1 MTDSTPPTSPS
12 PGQASRRATFGLL
25 GLIVCLLCWYL
36 IADRLTPYSSQARI
50 EAFIVPI
57 AAEVSGQI
65 LKVHVRD
72 NQDVSIGDPLFE
84 IDPEP
89 YDIALAKARSDYATV
104 LSGVK
109 ANGEGIKSAQA
120 TLQAMRSSYDN
131 ASKDAERQER
141 LYKEDPGA
149 ISVRRLEIAQASR
162 ETARSQV
169 FAAEAEVR
177 RAIEVAGIDGE
188 NNSQL
193 LSALSAVNK
202 AELDRANTQVL
213 APSRGV
219 VTNLGTDAGQFI
231 SAGAAAMTLIA
242 IHDVW
247 ISADLTENNLGNI
260 NIGDKVSILL
270 DSQPGQLFTGEVRS
284 ISYGIDDGK
293 SQPAGSLPTVN
304 NNRDWL
310 RQAQRF
316 PVKIAFSADN
326 VPPASALRV
335 GGQVDVLVYTDESGL
350 MNMLGAFYIR
360 LMSFFSFIY

>member
-1 MTDSTPPTSPS
+1 MTDNTPPSSTP

-25 GLIVCLLCWYL
+25 GFIVFLLCWYL
-36 IADRLTPYSSQARI
+36 LADRQTPYSSQARI

-65 LKVHVRD
+65 LNVYVRD
-72 NQDVSIGDPLFE
+72 NQDVSLGEPLFD

-109 ANGEGIKSAQA
+109 ASGEGIKSAEA
-120 TLQAMRSSYDN
+120 TLQAMRASYNN

-162 ETARSQV
+162 ETASSQV
-169 FAAEAEVR
+169 IAAEAEVR
-177 RAIEVAGIDGE
+177 RAIEAAGVDGE

-193 LSALSAVNK
+193 LSARSAVNK

-213 APSRGV
+213 APSRGLI
-219 VTNLGTDAGQFI
+219 TNLGTDAGQFI
-231 SAGAAAMTLIA
+231 GAGAAAMTLIA

-260 NIGDKVSILL
+260 DIGDKVSILL
-270 DSQPGQLFTGEVRS
+270 DSQPGRLFSGEVRS
-284 ISYGIDDGK
+284 IGYGIVDGK
-293 SQPAGSLPTVN
+293 NQPAGSLPTVD

-316 PVKIAFSADN
+316 PVKIAFSADDM
-326 VPPASALRV
+326 PPVSALRV
-335 GGQVDVLVYTDESGL
+335 GGQADVLVYTDEGGL